1 MSLIEFQDYPSTETP
16 LNAENLNHN
25 FNELNKIG
33 SCASFSKKDNQNLGE
48 YTRETIIFNT
58 TDYVDNECFELQSD
72 GKIKVLKDIS
82 RVLVNY
88 NIRFND
94 AKNTDVIVY
103 CKSTED
109 EGFNTSFVTNSVT
122 IPGSGILK
130 VKKNSL
136 IQLDAYSN
144 RAIVQGYSK
153 EWCGINLCVL
163 K

>member
-1 MSLIEFQDYPSTETP
+1 MNLIKFQNYPSTETP

-33 SCASFSKKDNQNLGE
+33 SCASFSKNDNQNLGE

-82 RVLVNY
+82 RVQVNY
-88 NIRFND
+88 NIRFSE
-94 AKNTDVIVY
+94 AKNADVIVY

-109 EGFNTSFVTNSVT
+109 AGFNIAFAVDHMT
-122 IPGSGILK
+122 ISSSGILK
-130 VKKNSL
+130 VKKDSL
-136 IQLDAYSN
+136 ISIDVYSN
-144 RAIVQGYSK
+144 RATVGGYSK